1 MFNCTFLR
9 HKKGRERAKN
19 ISIETSESPKLYSN
33 IPEVIKPDIETIP
46 ATVDKFRIGHL
57 LISS

>member
-1 MFNCTFLR
+1 MFNYTFLR

-33 IPEVIKPDIETIP
+33 IPEARKPEIEAIP
-46 ATVDKFRIGHL
+46 ATEH
-57 LISS
+57 SE